1 MKDLTK
7 YISESQTSSVH
18 PVVEASSESKIYFP
32 TPGAFAIYMCELL
45 GQVSDGYWE
54 NARPMSHWK
63 WVGDTEAEISDT
75 NGIPYKEG
83 YTGPQHRIKYSTEW
97 LRRYVKKALKGNA
110 GDWDWTIRVFNYGKM
125 ANITPVNLILDLKK
139 DGYDAWRSIAQEL
152 PEEEVNNEELE
163 KKYTSGSDYRK
174 KYWEKAGKK
183 YFSDELLKKYYK
195 SSYDWSDF
203 EDDLETAEKAMN
215 THLTE

>member
-1 MKDLTK
+1 MKDIKEFL
-7 YISESQTSSVH
+7 ESKKAAAVH
-18 PVVEASSESKIYFP
+18 TIVEAGSSRKIYFP

-54 NARPMSHWK
+54 NTRPLNHWK

-75 NGIPYKEG
+75 KEG

-110 GDWDWTIRVFNYGKM
+110 GDWDWTIRVFKYGKM

-139 DGYDAWRSIAQEL
+139 DGYDAWRSIAEAL
-152 PEEEVNNEELE
+152 PKEEVNNEELE
-163 KKYTSGSDYRK
+163 KKYTNGPDYRK

-215 THLTE
+215 TNIKE